1 MQPWRRPAR
10 RPTCERSANRS
21 QPLEAEELIKS
32 LRHQP
37 QSQFAVSGP
46 KQAVNMQR
54 ECYERS
60 VFRIY
65 VGAQPPTLHP
75 SAYRYHALVHECE
88 PRKDGVQVIQQFVLV
103 QFRQRSDSFFMLEKL
118 NYDE

>member
-1 MQPWRRPAR
+1 
-10 RPTCERSANRS
+10 
-21 QPLEAEELIKS
+21 
-32 LRHQP
+32 
-37 QSQFAVSGP
+37 
-46 KQAVNMQR
+46 MQR

-103 QFRQRSDSFFMLEKL
+103 QFRQGSDSFFMLKKLHYYEAGREKDVFRVRQDGFTKSRFML
-118 NYDE
+118 EKGGE